1 MNDDE
6 EKWEFEG
13 EPLNNIFDI
22 FSDEMYP
29 DQIYPKKCS
38 NTEIAKINSAF
49 HAIDAK
55 VAKIS
60 SAIYNSFVT

>member
-6 EKWEFEG
+6 EEWEFEG
-13 EPLNNIFDI
+13 EPLNNI

-38 NTEIAKINSAF
+38 NTENYF
-49 HAIDAK
+49 R
-55 VAKIS
+55 
-60 SAIYNSFVT
+60 NLQPFVT